1 MTAFTVL
8 AFVLSGVWLFGTP
21 WTVACQ
27 ASLSMGLSWQK
38 YWNRLL
44 FSPPEDVPNPGIKP
58 VSPSLAG
65 GLFTAEPDSLHQ
77 MWLEKWLDLDSKK
90 TSFPPPSPIILIL
103 YCFHNLSHV
112 LCHVLQQQLLLNADC
127 SWCGHCAHCP
137 PRIYL
142 WWKACPGPEGWHSRK
157 QRWSVA
163 ELNKQLCVLFVFS
176 LWTMRAHSCLAWDT
190 DACGTGLGALETI
203 TPNGTKPS
211 LVFFA
216 ICSLPSL

>member
-1 MTAFTVL
+1 MFPTQGSNPCLLRWQVD
-8 AFVLSGVWLFGTP
+8 
-21 WTVACQ
+21 
-27 ASLSMGLSWQK
+27 SL
-38 YWNRLL
+38 LL
-44 FSPPEDVPNPGIKP
+44 NHLGS
-58 VSPSLAG
+58 
-65 GLFTAEPDSLHQ
+65 PDSLHQ

-90 TSFPPPSPIILIL
+90 TSFPAPSPIILIL

-112 LCHVLQQQLLLNADC
+112 LCHVLQQRLLLNADC

-137 PRIYL
+137 PRAYL

-176 LWTMRAHSCLAWDT
+176 LWTMRAHSCLAWHT
-190 DACGTGLGALETI
+190 DACGTGLGAMETI

-216 ICSLPSL
+216 ICSPPSLEQNHGHPSFPPCLPSHPVDRSHSLTWLARGRGSLCWDAVL